1 MGNQRHLAFLSTAL
15 MGKVGPIRATAHW
28 LPQPIG
34 SIGLVRRGIERS
46 VPLGSLPARLEA
58 ETAPWA
64 PCGLQH
70 FAPRD
75 RQTTEMSQKKDI

>member
-1 MGNQRHLAFLSTAL
+1 MHILLGNQRRVAFLSAAL
-15 MGKVGPIRATAHW
+15 MGKVGPIRATARW

-46 VPLGSLPARLEA
+46 VPLGSPPARLEA

-70 FAPRD
+70 FALRY
-75 RQTTEMSQKKDI
+75 REIEGI